1 MTNLLHPMNRE
12 RKNPAR
18 AAVEG
23 FSAHRLRHFQ
33 LKIKHVSSPEQHPS
47 PRNLEY
53 SFLMKYETE
62 NSLNP
67 ITYMYNVSGVLLF
80 SNRKIIQ
87 KHIS

>member
-1 MTNLLHPMNRE
+1 
-12 RKNPAR
+12 
-18 AAVEG
+18 
-23 FSAHRLRHFQ
+23 
-33 LKIKHVSSPEQHPS
+33 
-47 PRNLEY
+47 
-53 SFLMKYETE
+53 MKYETE